1 MIRNPFATDI
11 EEIIHELQTDPEQG
25 LGQEEIVKR
34 LKTYG
39 PNALKPI
46 EPKKWWVIMAGQFL
60 DPIIYILLIAT
71 ALAIFYG
78 SMVEAVAILVVILL
92 TVAIGFFME
101 LQAVRSLESLSKMGQ
116 QETTVMRS
124 GKILRIPTTGLVPGD
139 LIILESG
146 DLVPADARVCFS
158 ENLETKEAML
168 TGESTSVHKSSATLP
183 EGVPVSDQKNMVF
196 RETVI
201 ASGIGRAIV
210 VATGMETELGKIQ
223 EMAEEAVESRTPL
236 EKKLSNLGKKLIW
249 LTLFLAVLIVISGY
263 LRGEDFLVMLETGI
277 ALAVAAIPEGLPIVA
292 TIALARGM
300 LRLSKQQVIIK
311 KIEAVETLGAVNILC
326 TDKTGTL
333 TEDDMKV
340 RTLVLAGKHGP
351 EEQDFSGEKPYSPYE
366 GKKSL
371 ELMILNGILC
381 NAVALEAETR
391 RGDPMDLALL
401 EFAEAMGY
409 HPLAARRNHPKVL
422 ELPFDTER
430 KLMATLNENEDSGY
444 TIYVKGAFENVL
456 PRCTH
461 ILIDG
466 QARELDQTAQWENL
480 VDKLAS
486 QGLRTLAMAYRPT
499 DRQPAKES
507 LPSELTFLGILG
519 FIDPART
526 DVKQTIET
534 YKKAG
539 IQVVMMTGDHPG
551 TAGRIARDIGLLDDF
566 PTGEQLMKGSEM
578 PDLSST
584 GDATTARLLK
594 TVVFARVTPRQ
605 KLELVEFYQQHH
617 NTIGMM
623 GDGVNDVPA
632 LKKSDIGIAMG
643 IRGTQAARAAADVIL
658 KNDRFTAMELAIR
671 QGRLIFE
678 HIRQFVVY
686 LLSSNLAEILSVGAA
701 ALMGLPAP
709 LLPLQILF
717 LNLVTDVFPALAL
730 GTGKGDSNLMQQP
743 PRAAAEPIMTR
754 KHWVATIVYGLC
766 ITLAVLGVVAW
777 SYYVMELPAREIN
790 NLAFYT
796 LVLGQL
802 LNVFNVSRRDLPF
815 FVNEVTKNPWI
826 WGAIAICIAITALA
840 YFVPPMARALSLV
853 PITWGQLMY
862 VFIFGLASLLLAQF
876 LKRTG
881 ISP

>member
-1 MIRNPFATDI
+1 MIRNPFAAEI
-11 EEIIHELQTDPEQG
+11 QEIINELQTDPEQG
-25 LGQEEIVKR
+25 LDQAEIANR

-39 PNALKPI
+39 PNSLKPAQ
-46 EPKKWWVIMAGQFL
+46 PKKWWLILASQFL

-78 SMVEAVAILVVILL
+78 SMVEAIAILVVILL

-101 LQAVRSLESLSKMGQ
+101 LQAVRSLETLSKMEQ
-116 QETTVMRS
+116 QETSVLRS
-124 GKILRIPTTGLVPGD
+124 GKILRIPAFGLVPGD

-146 DLVPADARVCFS
+146 DLVPADARICFC

-168 TGESTSVHKSSATLP
+168 TGESSSVQKSAATQP
-183 EGVPVSDQKNMVF
+183 EGVAVSDQKNMVF
-196 RETVI
+196 METVI
-201 ASGIGRAIV
+201 ASGSGRAIV
-210 VATGMETELGKIQ
+210 VATGMDTQLGKIQ
-223 EMAEEAVESRTPL
+223 EMAGEAVESRTPL
-236 EKKLSNLGKKLIW
+236 EKKLNYLGKRLIW
-249 LTLFLAVLIVISGY
+249 LTLILAVLIVISGY
-263 LRGEDFLVMLETGI
+263 LRGEDFLIMLETGI

-333 TEDDMKV
+333 TEDKMKV
-340 RTLVLAGKHGP
+340 RTLVIAGKDGP
-351 EEQDFSGEKPYSPYE
+351 EELHFSGEETLTTYE
-366 GKKSL
+366 GRESL
-371 ELMILNGILC
+371 DLMLLNGILC
-381 NAVALEAETR
+381 NGVALEAESR
-391 RGDPMDLALL
+391 RGDAMDMALI
-401 EFAEAMGY
+401 EFAENMGY
-409 HPLAARRNHPKVL
+409 DAVAVKKKHPKLL

-430 KLMATLNENEDSGY
+430 KLMATLNENKDSGY

-456 PRCTH
+456 ARCTR
-461 ILIDG
+461 IRIGKDS
-466 QARELDQTAQWENL
+466 RELGPTAPWENL

-486 QGLRTLAMAYRPT
+486 QGLRTLAMAYRDTESKPP
-499 DRQPAKES
+499 RES
-507 LPSELTFLGILG
+507 LPSDLTFLGILG
-519 FIDPART
+519 FIDPARI

-539 IQVVMMTGDHPG
+539 IKVVMMTGDHPG
-551 TAGRIARDIGLLDDF
+551 TAGRIARDIGLLEDSPIGD
-566 PTGEQLMKGSEM
+566 QLIRGSEM
-578 PDLSST
+578 PVLSEP
-584 GDATTARLLK
+584 DEATTARLLK

-605 KLELVEFYQQHH
+605 KLELVQFYQQHQY
-617 NTIGMM
+617 TIGMM

-632 LKKSDIGIAMG
+632 LKKADIGIAMG
-643 IRGTQAARAAADVIL
+643 IRGTQAAREAADVIL

-686 LLSSNLAEILSVGAA
+686 LLSSNLAEIISVGTA
-701 ALMGLPAP
+701 ALLGLPAP

-717 LNLVTDVFPALAL
+717 LNMVTDVFPALAL
-730 GTGKGDSNLMQQP
+730 GTGQGESTVMEQP
-743 PRAAAEPIMTR
+743 PRAAAERIMTR
-754 KHWVATIVYGLC
+754 KHWIATIVYGLC

-777 SYYVMELPAREIN
+777 SYFFLGLPPRVIN
-790 NLAFYT
+790 NMAFYT
-796 LVLGQL
+796 LILGQL
-802 LNVFNVSRRDLPF
+802 LNVFNVPRRNLPF
-815 FVNEVTKNPWI
+815 FINEVTKNPWI
-826 WGAIAICIAITALA
+826 WGAIVICTAITALA

-853 PITWGQLMY
+853 PITLDQLAY
-862 VFIFGLASLLLAQF
+862 VFIFGGASLLLAQL

>member
-11 EEIIHELQTDPEQG
+11 EEIINELQTDPEKG
-25 LGQEEIVKR
+25 LDQAEIARR

-39 PNALKPI
+39 PNALEPI
-46 EPKKWWVIMAGQFL
+46 QPKKWWVILAVQFL

-71 ALAIFYG
+71 ALAVFYG

-101 LQAVRSLESLSKMGQ
+101 LQAVRSLESLSRMEQ
-116 QETTVMRS
+116 QETSVLRS
-124 GKILRIPTTGLVPGD
+124 GKILRIPATGLVPGD

-168 TGESTSVHKSSATLP
+168 TGESTSVQKSSATLP

-196 RETVI
+196 RETAV
-201 ASGIGRAIV
+201 ASGNGRAIV
-210 VATGMETELGKIQ
+210 VSTGMNTELGKIQ

-236 EKKLSNLGKKLIW
+236 EKKLNNLGKKLIW

-340 RTLVLAGKHGP
+340 RALVIAGKDGP
-351 EEQDFSGEKPYSPYE
+351 EELHVSGEETFSSYE
-366 GKKSL
+366 GRKSP
-371 ELMILNGILC
+371 ELMMLNGILC

-401 EFAEAMGY
+401 EFAEALGY
-409 HPLAARRNHPKVL
+409 DPVATKQNHPKVL

-430 KLMATLNENEDSGY
+430 KLMATLNENKEGGY
-444 TIYVKGAFENVL
+444 AIYVKGAFENVL

-466 QARELDQTAQWENL
+466 ESRDLGNTAQWENL

-486 QGLRTLAMAYRPT
+486 QGLRTLAMAYRTTDGKPT
-499 DRQPAKES
+499 KEN
-507 LPSELTFLGILG
+507 LPSELTFLGIVG

-551 TAGRIARDIGLLDDF
+551 TAGRIAKDIGLLDDF
-566 PTGEQLMKGSEM
+566 ATDGHLMKGSEM
-578 PDLSST
+578 PALSDT
-584 GDATTARLLK
+584 DDATTDRLLK

-605 KLELVEFYQQHH
+605 KLELVQFYQEHH
-617 NTIGMM
+617 YTIGMM

-643 IRGTQAARAAADVIL
+643 IRGTQAAREAADVIL

-701 ALMGLPAP
+701 ALLGLPAP

-730 GTGKGDSNLMQQP
+730 GTGKGDSNLMEQP
-743 PRAAAEPIMTR
+743 PRSAEEPIMTR
-754 KHWVATIVYGLC
+754 KHWAATIVYGLC

-777 SYYVMELPAREIN
+777 SYYVLELPPREIN

-802 LNVFNVSRRDLPF
+802 LNVFNVSRRELPF

-826 WGAIAICIAITALA
+826 WGAIAICTAITALA

-853 PITWGQLMY
+853 PITWGQFMY
-862 VFIFGLASLLLAQF
+862 VFIFGLGSLLLAQL